1 MFVSNKREVCKDNLE
16 TTEIFLVGK
25 LVFESYNLERLIQEM
40 KQLYLGSN
48 WNRDWPK
55 ASLHIK

>member
-25 LVFESYNLERLIQEM
+25 LFLESYNLERLIQEM

-48 WNRDWPK
+48 WNHD
-55 ASLHIK
+55 